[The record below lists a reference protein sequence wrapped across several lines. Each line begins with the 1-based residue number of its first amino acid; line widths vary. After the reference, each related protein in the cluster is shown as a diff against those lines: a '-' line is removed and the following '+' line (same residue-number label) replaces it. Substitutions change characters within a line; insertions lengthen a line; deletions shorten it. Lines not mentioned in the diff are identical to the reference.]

1 MSGLWTAAE
10 TGSMALGP
18 VVVLALL
25 AVGGFR
31 SGGVAD
37 QPTSASWAIVLA
49 FSLVPAILAGMS
61 LFLIRGLGRS
71 YPRWTERA

>member
-18 VVVLALL
+18 VVVLLML

-37 QPTSASWAIVLA
+37 QPGTAHWAIVLA
-49 FSLVPAILAGMS
+49 FSLVPATLASGS
-61 LFLIRGLGRS
+61 LLVVRALGSS
-71 YPRWTERA
+71 YPRWTEGT